1 VIIIVIVM
9 IIVFNIIVLY
19 CNCYRAVLLLYCIL
33 FYSRPSSVGFV
44 GGMLRVFTHGIPL
57 GVVNNVS
64 PLGVVDVVS
73 PLSVV

>member
-1 VIIIVIVM
+1 M

-19 CNCYRAVLLLYCIL
+19 CICYRAVLLLLLYCII